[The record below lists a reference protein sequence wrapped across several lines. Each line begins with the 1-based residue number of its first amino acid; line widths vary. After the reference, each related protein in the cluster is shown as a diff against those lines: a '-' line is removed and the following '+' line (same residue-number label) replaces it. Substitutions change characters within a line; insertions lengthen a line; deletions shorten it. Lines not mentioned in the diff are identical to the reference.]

1 MANRFFSKEVKIG
14 LATIAALA
22 LLIYGANFLKG
33 IDLFK
38 STNSYI
44 LKFENLD
51 GLVVSNGVYIRG
63 YKVGLVETI
72 TYDFTEEYP
81 FTVEITINN
90 DINLPKGTVAYL
102 FDDGILGGKGI
113 KIVFGEGDT
122 YHQDGDTLTSDVEVG
137 LIGELAE
144 VLPDIRS
151 TIKHADSLIVSV
163 NELVNSPEVTK
174 SLQNIE
180 NITSDL
186 KRTSKRLNYMLDV
199 KFPPILNNIDSIT
212 EDIHDI
218 SSRLTQADYARIMTG
233 LDTTIQNVKE
243 LSERINSNE
252 GTLGRLLNDQSLY
265 MDIDS
270 TVRSVNALVIDLKQ
284 NPKDYV
290 HFSLFG
296 QRKKKDKK

>member
-72 TYDFTEEYP
+72 TYDFTEECP

-163 NELVNSPEVTK
+163 NNLVNSPEVTK

-199 KFPPILNNIDSIT
+199 KFPPIFNNIDSIT

-270 TVRSVNALVIDLKQ
+270 TVRCVNALVIDLKQ

>member
-163 NELVNSPEVTK
+163 NNLVNSPEVTK

>member
-72 TYDFTEEYP
+72 TYDFTEECP

-163 NELVNSPEVTK
+163 NALVNSPEVTN